1 MTLSLSDAGWA
12 GTLVCGGLL
21 LVLRLLRDQLRAL
34 EQRANASLASVLT
47 RRLWRFSP
55 ARLRQLGVLLQVQHG
70 ASVLLSGAFLGC
82 LTMSVSA
89 KLVQRPLVAIAVAAL
104 PAFALWLPLGRAM
117 WLTRRA
123 RARHDP
129 QRGRAAPPTLATGEE
144 DSCTADR
151 RLPVTVVTGF
161 LGAGKSTLIKRILCE
176 EHGKKLLVI
185 ENELGEEAIDHE
197 LLVQG
202 GEEEIVVLKNGC
214 LCCTVRQDLR
224 TALRALLPRAAA
236 LDGVLIE
243 TTGVARPA
251 PVVQTFL
258 WDTDLKDRLRLDAVI
273 TLVDCK
279 HALRLLAPSPRGGGG
294 AAEAEAAATASLFS
308 ESAEACREQIAFAD
322 RLLLNKV
329 DLATADEQAAVAA
342 AARAI
347 NPTARVFACCR
358 ADAPL
363 HELLGQHAFE
373 SSAALERLPQLRRP
387 PSSGELEPHEAAT
400 SPSSVPPS
408 FLPHALRV
416 ESVSLAAAELDLDL
430 FNTWVG
436 DALQRR
442 GEHILRIKGILAV
455 RGYECKFVFH
465 AVHMIFEGATGSK
478 WQADQPRSSRLVMI
492 GRGLDRRELQ
502 RGLSACEVQ
511 LCREVASEA
520 YSS

>member
-1 MTLSLSDAGWA
+1 MAEAERCEVRRSCENFPKLGKSSELLRILRQQNPSSSFLPPTHPQLRMARSAAALDVGSSGMATLTLSPSDAGWA

-34 EQRANASLASVLT
+34 EQTANASSASVLT
-47 RRLWRFSP
+47 RQLWRFSP
-55 ARLRQLGVLLQVQHG
+55 ARLRQLGLLLQIQHG
-70 ASVLLSGAFLGC
+70 ASVLLSGAFVGC
-82 LTMSVSA
+82 LTVSVSA
-89 KLVQRPLVAIAVAAL
+89 KLVQRPLVAIAIAAL
-104 PAFALWLPLGRAM
+104 PAFALWLPLGRVM
-117 WLTRRA
+117 LLTRQA

-144 DSCTADR
+144 DSCTADP

-161 LGAGKSTLIKRILCE
+161 LGAGKSTLLKRILSE

-202 GEEEIVVLKNGC
+202 GEEEIIVLKNGC

-258 WDTDLKDRLRLDAVI
+258 WDADLKDRLRLDAVI

-294 AAEAEAAATASLFS
+294 GGAAEAEAAATASLAS

-329 DLATADEQAAVAA
+329 GLHLHLHLVYPLHPACLLPTAHCGPAA
-342 AARAI
+342 A
-347 NPTARVFACCR
+347 
-358 ADAPL
+358 
-363 HELLGQHAFE
+363 
-373 SSAALERLPQLRRP
+373 P
-387 PSSGELEPHEAAT
+387 PG
-400 SPSSVPPS
+400 
-408 FLPHALRV
+408 
-416 ESVSLAAAELDLDL
+416 
-430 FNTWVG
+430 
-436 DALQRR
+436 
-442 GEHILRIKGILAV
+442 
-455 RGYECKFVFH
+455 
-465 AVHMIFEGATGSK
+465 
-478 WQADQPRSSRLVMI
+478 
-492 GRGLDRRELQ
+492 
-502 RGLSACEVQ
+502 
-511 LCREVASEA
+511 
-520 YSS
+520 